1 MAARRGAQVVLAR
14 CEAHTT
20 TVAFRALSRLLR
32 AMFGV
37 DGLGDVDA
45 REQVLTQ
52 CGGTLASDSADAQIL
67 FEVMGIADP
76 DAPALQVSVD
86 GRRRRLVEVM
96 SQAVRA
102 RSARIGVR
110 TRGCPLD

>member
-1 MAARRGAQVVLAR
+1 LAR

-20 TVAFRALSRLLR
+20 TVAFRALARLSRAL
-32 AMFGV
+32 FSV
-37 DGLGDVDA
+37 DGLGFVDA
-45 REQVLTQ
+45 RAEVLGQ
-52 CGGTLASDSADAQIL
+52 CGGALNPDSADAQIL

-102 RSARIGVR
+102 
-110 TRGCPLD
+110 